1 MDSSSKEA
9 AAAIERE
16 WRVKENV
23 ISLEVEEEEEEEEN
37 RDMGNLE
44 RKVALGMLQI
54 YSYL

>member
-23 ISLEVEEEEEEEEN
+23 ISLEVEEEEEEEN

>member
-23 ISLEVEEEEEEEEN
+23 ISLEVEEEEEEN